1 MDCLFCKIVS
11 GEIPSYKVYEDSSTL
26 AFLDINPVSRGHTVV
41 LPKVHTGS
49 FTEMVPDNA
58 GLLFAAVNRVMKA
71 VLKTLGAPAANVGLN
86 NGEIAGQSVPHVH
99 VHIIPRYENDGGGS
113 MHTIVDGEADTGELE
128 ELAALIAGNAR

>member
-49 FTEMVPDNA
+49 FTEMVPDDA